1 MYLYHQLT
9 AADLLAAQDI
19 LNETT
24 AVVKIVSDF
33 RIRLT
38 FSFSSLTQANL
49 ISLAP
54 KNLSTIYKSYER
66 KEIQNQSWY
75 TDQLDDRLDNAFI
88 VS

>member
-33 RIRLT
+33 RIRLI

-49 ISLAP
+49 ISVTP
-54 KNLSTIYKSYER
+54 KN
-66 KEIQNQSWY
+66 
-75 TDQLDDRLDNAFI
+75 
-88 VS
+88 

>member
-38 FSFSSLTQANL
+38 FSISSFTQANDNQIL
-49 ISLAP
+49 ISLVH
-54 KNLSTIYKSYER
+54 KN
-66 KEIQNQSWY
+66 
-75 TDQLDDRLDNAFI
+75 
-88 VS
+88 